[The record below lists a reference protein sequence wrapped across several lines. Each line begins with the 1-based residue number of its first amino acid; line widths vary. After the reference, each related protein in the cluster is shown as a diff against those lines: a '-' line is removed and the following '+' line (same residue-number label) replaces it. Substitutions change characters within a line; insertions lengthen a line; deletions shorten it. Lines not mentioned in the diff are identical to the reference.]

1 MDYKNYNPRAA
12 ALAQARTLLTDA
24 VKAAVAD
31 GTLPEAALPDFIVE
45 IPADVKN
52 GDIASN
58 VAMAGARAFHKAP
71 RQIAEAITAKLQLD
85 GSLFDRFE
93 VAGPG
98 FINLFL
104 GQDWFT
110 SVVRAAVA
118 NPEYGRTDAGAGKKY
133 NVEFV
138 SANPTGPMHMGN
150 ARGGALG
157 DGLAACLDWAGYDVT
172 REFYIND
179 AGNQIE
185 KFGKSLAIRYL
196 QLYKGEDACPL
207 PEECYQ
213 GADIIARAKEFA
225 EVHGDAYVNKDF
237 DELKKAI
244 VADALP
250 KNIAGLQ
257 RDLGKYRIQYDVW
270 FHESDLHSSGA
281 VKAVVDKLLESG
293 ACYKAEDGAIMYRSA
308 QYAAKY
314 GVVNKRKTDDGSE
327 EEAKD
332 EVLVRANGIPT
343 YFAADIAYHY
353 NKLAVRG
360 FDKAIDVWGAD
371 HHGHVARMKGAMDAI
386 GLDGSRL
393 DIVLMQMVNLMRDGK
408 PVRMSKRTGKAIT
421 LTDLLDEVPI
431 DSARFFFNQ
440 RESSSTLDFD
450 LDLAV
455 RNDSENPVYYVQYA
469 HARIC
474 SVLKKLESE
483 GVKFEGA
490 DAVDASVLTGVVNK
504 RKTDDGSEEEAK
516 DEVLVRANGI
526 PTYFAADIAYHYNK
540 LAVRGFDKAID
551 VWGADHH
558 GHVARMKGAMDAI
571 GLDGSRLD
579 IVLMQM
585 VNLMRDG
592 KPVRMS
598 KRTGK
603 AITLT
608 DLLDEVPIDSARFFF
623 NQRESSST
631 LDFDLDLAVRND
643 SENPVYYVQYAHA
656 RICSVLKKL
665 ESEGVKFEGA
675 DAVDASVLTDPAEQA
690 LIRLLAAFP
699 AEITAAAE
707 KYDPARI
714 TRYCIDV
721 ASAYHRFYNACRILD
736 AEGAVQQGRIALC
749 LAVRGVIHNILTMF
763 KVTAPE
769 TM

>member
-1 MDYKNYNPRAA
+1 MTDFEKTYQNYNPRAA
-12 ALAQARTLLTDA
+12 ALAEARALLTEA
-24 VKAAVAD
+24 AKAAMAD
-31 GTLPEAALPDFIVE
+31 GTLAEAELPAFIVE
-45 IPADVKN
+45 IPADTKN

-58 VAMAGARAFHKAP
+58 LAMAGARTWRKAP
-71 RQIAEAITAKLQLD
+71 KMIADALLAHLPSIEYSVFAKV
-85 GSLFDRFE
+85 E

-104 GQDWFT
+104 APSFWA
-110 SVVRAAVA
+110 SVVLGACS
-118 NPEYGRTDAGAGKKY
+118 NKEYGRTDHGKGAKY

-157 DGLAACLDWAGYDVT
+157 DCLAAVLDWSGYDVT

-179 AGNQIE
+179 AGNQIQ
-185 KFGKSLAIRYL
+185 KFGKSLAVRYL
-196 QLYKGEDACPL
+196 QQFCGEETYPL
-207 PEECYQ
+207 PAECYQ
-213 GADIIARAKEFA
+213 GGDIKVLAGEFA
-225 EVHGDAYVNKDF
+225 EINGDKYVAACSGL
-237 DELKKAI
+237 DEEALFASEAFETLKNAL
-244 VADALP
+244 VDYALP
-250 KNIAGLQ
+250 KNIAALK
-257 RDLGKYRIQYDVW
+257 RDLGKYRIDYDVW
-270 FHESDLHSSGA
+270 FHESTLHESGA
-281 VKAVVDKLLESG
+281 VLDVVNKLLELG

-314 GVVNKRKTDDGSE
+314 GTVNKKKTEDGTE

-483 GVKFEGA
+483 GITFNG
-490 DAVDASVLTGVVNK
+490 VDG
-504 RKTDDGSEEEAK
+504 
-516 DEVLVRANGI
+516 
-526 PTYFAADIAYHYNK
+526 
-540 LAVRGFDKAID
+540 
-551 VWGADHH
+551 
-558 GHVARMKGAMDAI
+558 
-571 GLDGSRLD
+571 
-579 IVLMQM
+579 
-585 VNLMRDG
+585 
-592 KPVRMS
+592 
-598 KRTGK
+598 
-603 AITLT
+603 
-608 DLLDEVPIDSARFFF
+608 
-623 NQRESSST
+623 
-631 LDFDLDLAVRND
+631 
-643 SENPVYYVQYAHA
+643 
-656 RICSVLKKL
+656 
-665 ESEGVKFEGA
+665 
-675 DAVDASVLTDPAEQA
+675 VDASVLTDPAEQA

-699 AEITAAAE
+699 AEIVAAAD

-721 ASAYHRFYNACRILD
+721 ASAYHRFYNACRIMGT
-736 AEGAVQQGRIALC
+736 EGAVQQGRIALC
-749 LAVRGVIHNILTMF
+749 LAVRGVIRNILTMF
-763 KVTAPE
+763 KVSVPE

>member
-1 MDYKNYNPRAA
+1 MEYRNYNPRLA
-12 ALAQARTLLTDA
+12 ALTQARTLLT
-24 VKAAVAD
+24 AAARAAMAD
-31 GTLPEAALPDFIVE
+31 GALPQAELPEFIVE

-52 GDIASN
+52 GDVACN
-58 VAMAGARAFHKAP
+58 LAMAGARVFRKAP
-71 RQIAEAITAKLQLD
+71 RQIAEAITARLD
-85 GSLFDRFE
+85 LTGALFDRVE

-104 GQDWFT
+104 GQGWFT
-110 SVVRAAVA
+110 SVLRAAA
-118 NPEYGRTDAGAGKKY
+118 ADPAYGRTDAGAGKRY

-157 DGLAACLDWAGYDVT
+157 DCLAAVLDWAGYDVT

-179 AGNQIE
+179 AGNQIQ

-207 PEECYQ
+207 PAECYQ
-213 GADIIARAKEFA
+213 GADIIAHAKAFA
-225 EVHGDAYVNKDF
+225 DLHGDAYVNADF
-237 DELKKAI
+237 EALKQAI
-244 VADALP
+244 VAYALP

-257 RDLGKYRIQYDVW
+257 RDLGKYRIEYDVW
-270 FHESDLHSSGA
+270 FHESELHKSGA
-281 VKAVVDKLLESG
+281 VQAVVDKLLASG

-314 GVVNKRKTDDGSE
+314 GVANKRKTDDGE

-353 NKLAVRG
+353 DKLAVRG

-393 DIVLMQMVNLMRDGK
+393 DVVLMQMVNLMRDGK

-440 RESSSTLDFD
+440 RESTSTLDFD

-474 SVLKKLESE
+474 SLLKRLESQ
-483 GVKFEGA
+483 GVTFAGA
-490 DAVDASVLTGVVNK
+490 DAVDAGVL
-504 RKTDDGSEEEAK
+504 A
-516 DEVLVRANGI
+516 
-526 PTYFAADIAYHYNK
+526 
-540 LAVRGFDKAID
+540 
-551 VWGADHH
+551 
-558 GHVARMKGAMDAI
+558 
-571 GLDGSRLD
+571 
-579 IVLMQM
+579 
-585 VNLMRDG
+585 
-592 KPVRMS
+592 
-598 KRTGK
+598 
-603 AITLT
+603 
-608 DLLDEVPIDSARFFF
+608 
-623 NQRESSST
+623 
-631 LDFDLDLAVRND
+631 
-643 SENPVYYVQYAHA
+643 
-656 RICSVLKKL
+656 
-665 ESEGVKFEGA
+665 
-675 DAVDASVLTDPAEQA
+675 DPAEQA
-690 LIRLLAAFP
+690 LLRLLAAFP
-699 AEITAAAE
+699 AEIAAAAE

-721 ASAYHRFYNACRILD
+721 ATAFHRFYNACRILD
-736 AEGAVQQGRIALC
+736 AEGAVQQSRIALC
-749 LAVRGVIHNILTMF
+749 LGVRGVIHNILTMF
-763 KVTAPE
+763 KINAPE
-769 TM
+769 SM

>member
-1 MDYKNYNPRAA
+1 MDYKNYNPRQA
-12 ALAQARTLLTDA
+12 ALTEARALLTDA
-24 VKAAVAD
+24 AKAAVAD
-31 GTLPEAALPDFIVE
+31 GTLPAAELPDFIVE

-52 GDIASN
+52 GDVASN
-58 VAMAGARAFHKAP
+58 IAMAGARAFHKAP
-71 RQIAEAITAKLQLD
+71 RQIAEAITAKLDLN
-85 GSLFDRFE
+85 GTLFSGVDI
-93 VAGPG
+93 AGPG

-110 SVVRAAVA
+110 SVVRAACA

-157 DGLAACLDWAGYDVT
+157 DGLAACLDWAGCDVT

-179 AGNQIE
+179 AGNQIQ

-196 QLYKGEDACPL
+196 QLYKGEEAVPL

-225 EVHGDAYVNKDF
+225 EIHGDSYVDKDF
-237 DELKKAI
+237 EELKDALI
-244 VADALP
+244 ADALP

-257 RDLGKYRIQYDVW
+257 RDLGKYRITYDVW
-270 FHESDLHSSGA
+270 FHESDLHKSGA
-281 VKAVVDKLLESG
+281 VDDVIKILMDKG

-308 QYAAKY
+308 QYASKY
-314 GVVNKRKTDDGSE
+314 GVVNRKKDENADGE

-360 FDKAIDVWGAD
+360 FDRAIDIWGAD
-371 HHGHVARMKGAMDAI
+371 HHGHVARMKGAMDAV
-386 GLDGSRL
+386 GLDGTKL
-393 DIVLMQMVNLMRDGK
+393 DVVLMQMVNLMRDGK

-483 GVKFEGA
+483 GITFNG
-490 DAVDASVLTGVVNK
+490 VDG
-504 RKTDDGSEEEAK
+504 
-516 DEVLVRANGI
+516 
-526 PTYFAADIAYHYNK
+526 
-540 LAVRGFDKAID
+540 
-551 VWGADHH
+551 
-558 GHVARMKGAMDAI
+558 
-571 GLDGSRLD
+571 
-579 IVLMQM
+579 
-585 VNLMRDG
+585 
-592 KPVRMS
+592 
-598 KRTGK
+598 
-603 AITLT
+603 
-608 DLLDEVPIDSARFFF
+608 
-623 NQRESSST
+623 
-631 LDFDLDLAVRND
+631 
-643 SENPVYYVQYAHA
+643 
-656 RICSVLKKL
+656 
-665 ESEGVKFEGA
+665 
-675 DAVDASVLTDPAEQA
+675 VDASVLTDPAEQA

-699 AEITAAAE
+699 AEIVAAAD

-721 ASAYHRFYNACRILD
+721 ASAYHRFYNACRIMGT
-736 AEGAVQQGRIALC
+736 EGAVQQGRIALC
-749 LAVRGVIHNILTMF
+749 LAVRGVIRNILTMF
-763 KVTAPE
+763 KVSVPE

>member
-1 MDYKNYNPRAA
+1 MTDFEKTYQNYNPRQAALDEARALLTAA
-12 ALAQARTLLTDA
+12 AKTAM
-24 VKAAVAD
+24 AD
-31 GTLPEAALPDFIVE
+31 GTLPEAELPAFIVE

-58 VAMAGARAFHKAP
+58 LAMAGARTWRKAP
-71 RQIAEAITAKLQLD
+71 KMIADALLAHLP
-85 GSLFDRFE
+85 SLENSVFSKVE

-104 GQDWFT
+104 APSFWAG
-110 SVVRAAVA
+110 VVLGACS
-118 NPEYGRTDAGAGKKY
+118 NKEYGRTDHGKGAKY

-157 DGLAACLDWAGYDVT
+157 DCLAAVLDWSGYDVT

-179 AGNQIE
+179 AGNQIQ
-185 KFGKSLAIRYL
+185 KFGKSLAVRYL
-196 QLYKGEDACPL
+196 QKYCGEEAYPL
-207 PEECYQ
+207 PAECYQ
-213 GADIIARAKEFA
+213 GGDIKVLAGEFA
-225 EVHGDAYVNKDF
+225 ELNGDKYVASCKGMDEETLFESEAFAALKDALVAY
-237 DELKKAI
+237 
-244 VADALP
+244 ALP
-250 KNIAGLQ
+250 KNIAALK
-257 RDLGKYRIQYDVW
+257 RDLGKYRIDYDVW
-270 FHESDLHSSGA
+270 FHESTLHESGA
-281 VKAVVDKLLESG
+281 VLAVVDKLLELG

-314 GVVNKRKTDDGSE
+314 GTVNKKKTEDGTE

-490 DAVDASVLTGVVNK
+490 DAVDASVL
-504 RKTDDGSEEEAK
+504 A
-516 DEVLVRANGI
+516 
-526 PTYFAADIAYHYNK
+526 
-540 LAVRGFDKAID
+540 
-551 VWGADHH
+551 
-558 GHVARMKGAMDAI
+558 
-571 GLDGSRLD
+571 
-579 IVLMQM
+579 
-585 VNLMRDG
+585 
-592 KPVRMS
+592 
-598 KRTGK
+598 
-603 AITLT
+603 
-608 DLLDEVPIDSARFFF
+608 
-623 NQRESSST
+623 
-631 LDFDLDLAVRND
+631 
-643 SENPVYYVQYAHA
+643 
-656 RICSVLKKL
+656 
-665 ESEGVKFEGA
+665 
-675 DAVDASVLTDPAEQA
+675 DPAEQA

-699 AEITAAAE
+699 AEIAAAAE

-763 KVTAPE
+763 KVNAPE

>member
-1 MDYKNYNPRAA
+1 MDYQNYNPRLA
-12 ALAQARTLLTDA
+12 ALTEARTLLTDA
-24 VKAAVAD
+24 VKAAMAE
-31 GTLPEAALPDFIVE
+31 GTLPEADLPDFIVE

-52 GDIASN
+52 GDVASN
-58 VAMAGARAFHKAP
+58 LAMAGARVFHKAP
-71 RQIAEAITAKLQLD
+71 RQIAEAITAKLDLN
-85 GSLFDRFE
+85 GTLFAGADI
-93 VAGPG
+93 AGPG

-104 GQDWFT
+104 AQDWFT
-110 SVVRAAVA
+110 SVLRAACS
-118 NPEYGRTDAGAGKKY
+118 NPEYGRTDAGAGKRY

-157 DGLAACLDWAGYDVT
+157 DCLAAVLEWAGYYVT

-196 QLYKGEDACPL
+196 QLYKGEEACPL
-207 PEECYQ
+207 PAECYQ
-213 GADIIARAKEFA
+213 GADIIQRAKEFA
-225 EVHGDAYVNKDF
+225 EVHGDAYVNADF
-237 DELKKAI
+237 EELKKAI

-270 FHESDLHSSGA
+270 FHESDLHKSGA
-281 VKAVVDKLLESG
+281 VKAVVDKLLETG

-314 GVVNKRKTDDGSE
+314 GVANKRKTEDGSE

-360 FDKAIDVWGAD
+360 FEKAIDVWGAD

-386 GLDGSRL
+386 GLHGEQL
-393 DIVLMQMVNLMRDGK
+393 DVVLMQMVNLMRDGK

-474 SVLKKLESE
+474 SVLKKLEE
-483 GVKFEGA
+483 QGITFQGVDSI
-490 DAVDASVLTGVVNK
+490 DAG
-504 RKTDDGSEEEAK
+504 
-516 DEVLVRANGI
+516 
-526 PTYFAADIAYHYNK
+526 
-540 LAVRGFDKAID
+540 
-551 VWGADHH
+551 
-558 GHVARMKGAMDAI
+558 
-571 GLDGSRLD
+571 
-579 IVLMQM
+579 
-585 VNLMRDG
+585 
-592 KPVRMS
+592 
-598 KRTGK
+598 
-603 AITLT
+603 
-608 DLLDEVPIDSARFFF
+608 
-623 NQRESSST
+623 
-631 LDFDLDLAVRND
+631 
-643 SENPVYYVQYAHA
+643 
-656 RICSVLKKL
+656 
-665 ESEGVKFEGA
+665 
-675 DAVDASVLTDPAEQA
+675 VLTDPAEQA

-699 AEITAAAE
+699 AEIVAAAD

-721 ASAYHRFYNACRILD
+721 ATAFHRFYNACRILD
-736 AEGAVQQGRIALC
+736 AEGAVQQNRIALC
-749 LAVRGVIHNILTMF
+749 LAVRGVIRNILTMF
-763 KVTAPE
+763 KITVPE
-769 TM
+769 SM

>member
-1 MDYKNYNPRAA
+1 MDYQNYNPRLA
-12 ALAQARTLLTDA
+12 ALTEARTLLTDA
-24 VKAAVAD
+24 VQAAMAD
-31 GTLPEAALPDFIVE
+31 GTLPQADLPDFIVE

-52 GDIASN
+52 GDVASN
-58 VAMAGARAFHKAP
+58 LAMAGARAFHKAP
-71 RQIAEAITAKLQLD
+71 RQIAEAITAKLDLN
-85 GSLFDRFE
+85 GTLFAGVDI
-93 VAGPG
+93 AGPG

-104 GQDWFT
+104 GQEWFT
-110 SVVRAAVA
+110 SILRAACA
-118 NPEYGRTDAGAGKKY
+118 NPEYGRTDAGAGKRY

-157 DGLAACLDWAGYDVT
+157 DCLAACLDWAGYDVT

-196 QLYKGEDACPL
+196 QLYKGEEACPL
-207 PEECYQ
+207 PAECYQ
-213 GADIIARAKEFA
+213 GADIIQRAKEFA
-225 EVHGDAYVNKDF
+225 GVHGDAYVNADF
-237 DELKKAI
+237 EELKKAI

-250 KNIAGLQ
+250 KNIEGLQ

-270 FHESDLHSSGA
+270 FHESDLHKSGA
-281 VKAVVDKLLESG
+281 VQAVVDKLLETG

-314 GVVNKRKTDDGSE
+314 GVANKRKTDDGSE

-360 FDKAIDVWGAD
+360 FDKAIDIWGAD

-386 GLDGSRL
+386 GLHGEQL
-393 DIVLMQMVNLMRDGK
+393 DVVLMQMVNLMRDGK

-474 SVLKKLESE
+474 SLLKKLDEQ
-483 GVKFEGA
+483 GVQFAGA
-490 DAVDASVLTGVVNK
+490 EQVDAT
-504 RKTDDGSEEEAK
+504 
-516 DEVLVRANGI
+516 
-526 PTYFAADIAYHYNK
+526 
-540 LAVRGFDKAID
+540 
-551 VWGADHH
+551 
-558 GHVARMKGAMDAI
+558 
-571 GLDGSRLD
+571 
-579 IVLMQM
+579 
-585 VNLMRDG
+585 
-592 KPVRMS
+592 
-598 KRTGK
+598 
-603 AITLT
+603 
-608 DLLDEVPIDSARFFF
+608 
-623 NQRESSST
+623 
-631 LDFDLDLAVRND
+631 
-643 SENPVYYVQYAHA
+643 
-656 RICSVLKKL
+656 
-665 ESEGVKFEGA
+665 
-675 DAVDASVLTDPAEQA
+675 VLTDPSEQA
-690 LIRLLAAFP
+690 LLRLLAAFP
-699 AEITAAAE
+699 AEIVAAAD

-721 ASAYHRFYNACRILD
+721 ATAFHRFYNACRILD
-736 AEGAVQQGRIALC
+736 VEGAVRQSRIALC
-749 LAVRGVIHNILTMF
+749 LGVRSVIHNILTMF
-763 KVTAPE
+763 KINAPE
-769 TM
+769 SM

>member
-250 KNIAGLQ
+250 KNIAGLTARPRQ
-257 RDLGKYRIQYDVW
+257 VSHRVRRLVPRERPAQLRRSQGRGGQAAGDRRVLPRQK
-270 FHESDLHSSGA
+270 
-281 VKAVVDKLLESG
+281 
-293 ACYKAEDGAIMYRSA
+293 DGAIMYRSA

-314 GVVNKRKTDDGSE
+314 
-327 EEAKD
+327 
-332 EVLVRANGIPT
+332 
-343 YFAADIAYHY
+343 
-353 NKLAVRG
+353 
-360 FDKAIDVWGAD
+360 
-371 HHGHVARMKGAMDAI
+371 
-386 GLDGSRL
+386 
-393 DIVLMQMVNLMRDGK
+393 
-408 PVRMSKRTGKAIT
+408 
-421 LTDLLDEVPI
+421 
-431 DSARFFFNQ
+431 
-440 RESSSTLDFD
+440 
-450 LDLAV
+450 
-455 RNDSENPVYYVQYA
+455 
-469 HARIC
+469 
-474 SVLKKLESE
+474 
-483 GVKFEGA
+483 
-490 DAVDASVLTGVVNK
+490 GVVNK

-699 AEITAAAE
+699 AEIAAAAE

-763 KVTAPE
+763 KVNAPE

>member
-157 DGLAACLDWAGYDVT
+157 DCLAAVLDWSGYDVT

-179 AGNQIE
+179 AGNQIQ
-185 KFGKSLAIRYL
+185 KFGKSLAVRYL
-196 QLYKGEDACPL
+196 QQFCGEDAYPL
-207 PEECYQ
+207 PKECYQ
-213 GADIIARAKEFA
+213 GGDIKVLAGEFA
-225 EVHGDAYVNKDF
+225 ELNGDKYVAACKGMDEEALFESEAFAALKDALVAY
-237 DELKKAI
+237 
-244 VADALP
+244 ALP
-250 KNIAGLQ
+250 KNIAALK
-257 RDLGKYRIQYDVW
+257 RDLGKYRIDYDVW
-270 FHESDLHSSGA
+270 FHESTLHESGA
-281 VKAVVDKLLESG
+281 VLAVVDKLLELG

-314 GVVNKRKTDDGSE
+314 GVVNKKKADDGSE

-386 GLDGSRL
+386 GLDGNRL

-483 GVKFEGA
+483 GVKFA
-490 DAVDASVLTGVVNK
+490 
-504 RKTDDGSEEEAK
+504 
-516 DEVLVRANGI
+516 
-526 PTYFAADIAYHYNK
+526 
-540 LAVRGFDKAID
+540 
-551 VWGADHH
+551 
-558 GHVARMKGAMDAI
+558 
-571 GLDGSRLD
+571 
-579 IVLMQM
+579 
-585 VNLMRDG
+585 
-592 KPVRMS
+592 
-598 KRTGK
+598 
-603 AITLT
+603 
-608 DLLDEVPIDSARFFF
+608 
-623 NQRESSST
+623 
-631 LDFDLDLAVRND
+631 
-643 SENPVYYVQYAHA
+643 
-656 RICSVLKKL
+656 
-665 ESEGVKFEGA
+665 GA

-699 AEITAAAE
+699 AEIAAAAE

-736 AEGAVQQGRIALC
+736 AEGTVQQGRIALC

-763 KVTAPE
+763 KVNAPE